1 MLMTEPP
8 QDRYMCDSAR
18 VENCGPSRVCVR
30 SCSDQEFSEQVLT
43 HNNDSALIVQ
53 YDAIALHMSC
63 ASLDNVGKTCIKGIS
78 EPNVSNYTA
87 LEEGERS
94 DTLCAIDGLVRKHK
108 VHRLDLL
115 LQRTDGGESNNG
127 SNANV
132 S

>member
-18 VENCGPSRVCVR
+18 VENCGPSRV
-30 SCSDQEFSEQVLT
+30 
-43 HNNDSALIVQ
+43 ALIVQ